1 MRIVMD
7 TNVLVSAM
15 LTAGGPPD
23 MIVQLVLAGELSLV
37 LDSRILREY
46 DEVTVRDR
54 FAFDPGERRVLIDA
68 LAALAEPV
76 VAVPLKLSLPD
87 PEDRMFVEVARAG
100 HAEAIVTG
108 NVRHFKPKA
117 GVLRVPVLTPRQLVD
132 RVRR

>member
-15 LTAGGPPD
+15 LTSGGPPD
-23 MIVQLVLAGELSLV
+23 LILQLVLVGEVSLLV
-37 LDSRILREY
+37 DSRILREY

-54 FAFDPGERRVLIDA
+54 FAFDSRERRVLIDA

-87 PEDRMFVEVARAG
+87 PEDRKFVEVARAG
-100 HAEAIVTG
+100 HAEGIVTG
-108 NVRHFKPKA
+108 MVRHFKPKA
-117 GVLRVPVLTPRQLVD
+117 GVRRVPVLTPRQLVD
-132 RVRR
+132 RLRR